1 MGSRGAPGM
10 YLGIV
15 RSLVRGA
22 PEAPIGDE
30 MTREQIAL
38 VRKSFDRLRPIPRGA
53 GKDFYDTLFSLDP
66 SLKPLFSTDVENQG
80 AMFVV
85 ALGLALK
92 GLDDDG
98 VVDES
103 LRELGR
109 RHVLYGAK
117 DIHFDTFREALLC
130 MFAQRLGPDFTP
142 EMAEA
147 WRAAFDRIS
156 AVMKAAGAEARK

>member
-1 MGSRGAPGM
+1 MESI
-10 YLGIV
+10 L
-15 RSLVRGA
+15 
-22 PEAPIGDE
+22 EALRGDE

-38 VRKSFDRLRPIPRGA
+38 VKKSFELLRPIPRGA
-53 GKDFYDTLFSLDP
+53 GKDFYETLFALDP
-66 SLKPLFSTDVENQG
+66 SLKPLFSDDLENQG

-92 GLDDDG
+92 GLDDEEG
-98 VVDES
+98 GVDES

-117 DIHFDTFREALLC
+117 DVHYDTFREALLC
-130 MFAQRLGPDFTP
+130 MFAQRLGPEFTP

-147 WRAAFDRIS
+147 WRVAFDRIS
-156 AVMKAAGAEARK
+156 VVMKAAAAEARK

>member
-1 MGSRGAPGM
+1 
-10 YLGIV
+10 
-15 RSLVRGA
+15 
-22 PEAPIGDE
+22 
-30 MTREQIAL
+30 MTPEQIAL

-53 GKDFYDTLFSLDP
+53 GKDFYATLFALDP
-66 SLKPLFSTDVENQG
+66 SLKSLFSTDVENQG

-92 GLDDDG
+92 GLDDEG
-98 VVDES
+98 GVDES

-117 DIHFDTFREALLC
+117 DIHYDTFREALLC
-130 MFAQRLGPDFTP
+130 LFAQRLGPEFTP

-156 AVMKAAGAEARK
+156 TVMKAAAAEARK

>member
-1 MGSRGAPGM
+1 
-10 YLGIV
+10 
-15 RSLVRGA
+15 
-22 PEAPIGDE
+22 
-30 MTREQIAL
+30 MTPEQIAL
-38 VRKSFDRLRPIPRGA
+38 VRKSFDRLRPLPRGA
-53 GKDFYDTLFSLDP
+53 GKDFYDTLFALDP
-66 SLKPLFSTDVENQG
+66 SLKTLFSTDVENQG

-92 GLDDDG
+92 GLDEDDG

-103 LRELGR
+103 LRALGR

-117 DIHFDTFREALLC
+117 DVHFDTFREALLC
-130 MFAQRLGPDFTP
+130 LFAQRLGPEFTP

-156 AVMKAAGAEARK
+156 AVMKAAAAEARK

>member
-1 MGSRGAPGM
+1 
-10 YLGIV
+10 
-15 RSLVRGA
+15 
-22 PEAPIGDE
+22 

-38 VRKSFDRLRPIPRGA
+38 VRKSFDRLRPLPRGA
-53 GKDFYDTLFSLDP
+53 GKEFYETLFALDP
-66 SLKPLFSTDVENQG
+66 SLRSLFSTDEENQG

-98 VVDES
+98 DVDES

-109 RHVLYGAK
+109 RHVLYGAR
-117 DIHFDTFREALLC
+117 DIHFDTFREALLSL
-130 MFAQRLGPDFTP
+130 FAQRLGPDFTP
-142 EMAEA
+142 EVAEA

>member
-1 MGSRGAPGM
+1 
-10 YLGIV
+10 
-15 RSLVRGA
+15 
-22 PEAPIGDE
+22 
-30 MTREQIAL
+30 MTKEQIAL

-53 GKDFYDTLFSLDP
+53 GQDFYETLFALDP
-66 SLKPLFSTDVENQG
+66 SLKPLFSKDIENQG

-92 GLDDDG
+92 GLDADADI
-98 VVDES
+98 DPS

-117 DIHFDTFREALLC
+117 DVHFDAFREALLC
-130 MFAQRLGPDFTP
+130 MFAQRLGPEFTP
-142 EMAEA
+142 ETAEA

-156 AVMKAAGAEARK
+156 TVMKTAANEARL